1 MKKPLP
7 FTILLLFYTFS
18 INAQK
23 LIDLEKN
30 RIELPHSWS
39 LTPIGISLN
48 LGDLPLNMAVSSSKK
63 YIAVTN
69 NGQSKQCIQII
80 DVNKKKIVLF
90 NKTHTQSS
98 KTKQE
103 KRGIINEVKNTFT

>member
-80 DVNKKKIVLF
+80 DINK
-90 NKTHTQSS
+90 NK
-98 KTKQE
+98 
-103 KRGIINEVKNTFT
+103 NL